1 MTSCGCYPNYIDAL
15 SIIMDQIYRDE
26 KSNQLVNESRKRFLW
41 KSIRSSFFDLEKST
55 RPCSFIEH
63 AVCVSTIMDQFRIPK
78 SKCLPACISHTFSPR
93 VSQNFIMIS
102 VLVRNPCQAKIHS
115 VCQNKSEKSSTHATG
130 SEPDKWHRH
139 NITCHQT
146 CRATKLKHQRN
157 CLVFKG
163 ENHKKSNLNLP
174 FTRSSFWLMSAV
186 QLDSFLGWMFYK
198 LWLLWLESSSGSCD
212 FVVWRTV
219 NLVRPVSINSIEK
232 NEEYIQRNLPSY
244 ECTTELSRVQF
255 QVLHSL
261 SIITKIHCKTVHSG
275 QNKASL

>member
-1 MTSCGCYPNYIDAL
+1 MKVLKDFF
-15 SIIMDQIYRDE
+15 E
-26 KSNQLVNESRKRFLW
+26 
-41 KSIRSSFFDLEKST
+41 KSIRSSLFDFEKST

-157 CLVFKG
+157 CLVFEGK
-163 ENHKKSNLNLP
+163 NHKKSIFNLP
-174 FTRSSFWLMSAV
+174 FCQIEFLADVGGAAGLILGLNVLQALTFVIGVIIRLMRFCSMAHS
-186 QLDSFLGWMFYK
+186 QLS
-198 LWLLWLESSSGSCD
+198 EA
-212 FVVWRTV
+212 
-219 NLVRPVSINSIEK
+219 
-232 NEEYIQRNLPSY
+232 
-244 ECTTELSRVQF
+244 
-255 QVLHSL
+255 
-261 SIITKIHCKTVHSG
+261 G
-275 QNKASL
+275 Q